1 MGTFVARGERAAQAG
16 AQVPFPRARL
26 GLFAQELR
34 RAIVD
39 SGLSVNELHR
49 AAAAGGAAVDVGTLI
64 DWRSGRLVP
73 TTATELAAVHRLED
87 LLGLPP
93 RHLSSLLEPSAVES
107 SSQDVVSLRGPHTDV
122 AACSALPGVA
132 RARAALGFELVG
144 TLVERRLQ
152 VALELDERGVER
164 SVTQH
169 TEWLARR
176 DGVRAFPVI
185 LVVPTPVRG
194 RGRVE
199 ALSGCQ
205 PGPEYVDLTEGVFAT
220 TLLLERP
227 LEVGEYVATA
237 HRTHLPPDVTPEPY
251 FEHHLLRHV
260 GEVELAVGFHPDRL
274 PASCRAYTRVD
285 GVETS
290 RPVAVRG
297 GEARH
302 TFRGLGPGAAGLT
315 WSW

>member
-1 MGTFVARGERAAQAG
+1 MGTFVARTERAAQAG

-39 SGLSVNELHR
+39 SGMSVSALHR
-49 AAAAGGAAVDVGTLI
+49 AAAASGVHVGMGTLI

-73 TTATELAAVHRLED
+73 QAEELTTVQALED
-87 LLGLPP
+87 LLALPP
-93 RHLSSLLEPSAVES
+93 RHLSALLEPSAVES
-107 SSQDVVSLRGPHTDV
+107 SSLDVVPVRGPTTDIT
-122 AACSALPGVA
+122 ACGALPGVA

-164 SVTQH
+164 TVTQH

-176 DGVRAFPVI
+176 EGVSAFPVI

-199 ALSGCQ
+199 ALSGCES
-205 PGPEYVDLTEGVFAT
+205 GPEYVDVAEGVFAT

-227 LEVGEYVATA
+227 LAVGEQITTV
-237 HRTHLPPDVTPEPY
+237 HRTHLPTDVPPEPY
-251 FEHHLLRHV
+251 FEHHVLRHV
-260 GEVELAVGFHPDRL
+260 GEVELDVTFHPDRQ
-274 PASCRAYTRVD
+274 PASCQAYTLVD
-285 GVETS
+285 DVETIA
-290 RPVAVRG
+290 PVPVRG
-297 GEARH
+297 GRARH
-302 TFRGLGPGAAGLT
+302 LFRGLGPGAAGFA